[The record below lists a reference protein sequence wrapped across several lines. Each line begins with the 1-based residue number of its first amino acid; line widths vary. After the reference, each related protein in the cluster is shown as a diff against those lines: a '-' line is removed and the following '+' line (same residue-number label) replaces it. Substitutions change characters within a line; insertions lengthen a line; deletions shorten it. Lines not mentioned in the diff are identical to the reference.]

1 MYANTHLEPMSSIM
15 EPPQW
20 GTRILINAFREE
32 IKRMEITGP
41 VLLLVVFPQMSS
53 KHTSSKH
60 EMYFHKRLRVEVE
73 KRISHRETSYA
84 LSPRMLRK
92 ITYGSLQNIV
102 KAQEQERKGVVE
114 VIDLTGDSDSMNQ
127 DQFRNRASSTPR
139 EVFPP
144 AIPRSATISVGSTSI
159 ISKARL
165 LGNKETSVKTPAPIP
180 LVTAPAL
187 QRFFSLKSLSESLPM
202 LISRPPLGTARR
214 STDVNEGVGS
224 GDVPPAQPRRAVTRI
239 DPKRLDELIT
249 WKNMEIATVQNILK
263 ANLEK
268 AKDSVICK
276 KSRKAYRDSAQENQ
290 KT

>member
-1 MYANTHLEPMSSIM
+1 
-15 EPPQW
+15 
-20 GTRILINAFREE
+20 
-32 IKRMEITGP
+32 
-41 VLLLVVFPQMSS
+41 
-53 KHTSSKH
+53 
-60 EMYFHKRLRVEVE
+60 
-73 KRISHRETSYA
+73 
-84 LSPRMLRK
+84 
-92 ITYGSLQNIV
+92 
-102 KAQEQERKGVVE
+102 
-114 VIDLTGDSDSMNQ
+114 MNQ

-165 LGNKETSVKTPAPIP
+165 LGNKETSEKTPVSIP
-180 LVTAPAL
+180 LVSAPAL

-202 LISRPPLGTARR
+202 LISRPTLGIARR

-224 GDVPPAQPRRAVTRI
+224 GDVLPLPPIQPRRAVTRI

-290 KT
+290 KTVSAIKYLFY